1 MYSTSIVEIDVASM
15 SKFRNYSDNSP
26 GADVENLAS
35 LRVRDLEAGDGQ
47 LHEPLL
53 LQVEGDGGA
62 HRDLLVQG
70 ELGRDGEGAALHQRD
85 GERLHVDADQSE
97 MSTVD
102 VDIQ

>member
-1 MYSTSIVEIDVASM
+1 M
-15 SKFRNYSDNSP
+15 
-26 GADVENLAS
+26 ENLAG

-102 VDIQ
+102 VDGYPVIKVSIKFHGNNKIIRRRHLPFTTH